1 MSTTTRYQERKFNKW
16 AIQAVE
22 DLKALEW
29 DNAAV
34 KQTAIK
40 AAEAAKEADEK
51 NKTREELLR
60 AFDAAVIEA
69 AVKQE
74 PQSDQ
79 KPVAAAGADMFHVRK
94 SQTAAW
100 NLILQR
106 QRKGR
111 RVTFHVPGKL
121 SRAFKQKRAA
131 FVSKDR
137 QEGGDRKQ
145 FLLKELGF
153 VPIDNLWFVESS
165 QPFVQAEAM

>member
-1 MSTTTRYQERKFNKW
+1 MSTSTRYQERNFNKW

-22 DLKALEW
+22 DLKALER

-34 KQTAIK
+34 NQTAIK
-40 AAEAAKEADEK
+40 AAEAAKEADDK

-100 NLILQR
+100 NLIQR

-111 RVTFHVPGKL
+111 RVAFHVPGKL
-121 SRAFKQKRAA
+121 SRAFKMQRAA
-131 FVSKDR
+131 FVSKER
-137 QEGGDRKQ
+137 REGEDRKQ

-153 VPIDNLWFVESS
+153 VPIDNLWFVESLH
-165 QPFVQAEAM
+165 PFVQAGAM